1 MEWKKPST
9 LVAEAELRLIE
20 CEKRIKRQRQIIL
33 RLERTGA
40 DTKEARKLLSHLID
54 AHKGQESQ
62 LKRLRSGLKRKG
74 Q

>member
-1 MEWKKPST
+1 MEWEKPST

-33 RLERTGA
+33 RLERAGA
-40 DTKEARKLLSHLID
+40 DTEEARKLLSHLVD
-54 AHKGQESQ
+54 AHKGQELQ
-62 LKRLRSGLKRKG
+62 LKRLRNGLKSKS